1 MIAKNRETARALSHE
16 FATGIIHKT
25 YFAVGYDRQYSSHNL
40 PSKGVI
46 YSDMAKVFLS
56 VAFHM
61 IVDSAVRS
69 HLF

>member
-25 YFAVGYDRQYSSHNL
+25 YFAVGYDRQFSSRNL

-46 YSDMAKVFLS
+46 YSDMAKVFYRL
-56 VAFHM
+56 
-61 IVDSAVRS
+61 
-69 HLF
+69 LFV